1 MQKRGVT
8 GIIFSQKDGKRLF
21 LLLHRVLNWRGWE
34 FVKGGVEGPESFED
48 AVTREI
54 HEEAG
59 LKDVSI
65 VPGFSRLIHWEAG
78 ETRYDYKVF
87 LVETGYTNN
96 IMLSDEIVEHDS
108 FRWADENE
116 TMKLLTHIDNKKV
129 FAEAIEWLSK
139 NG

>member
-1 MQKRGVT
+1 M
-8 GIIFSQKDGKRLF
+8 
-21 LLLHRVLNWRGWE
+21 
-34 FVKGGVEGPESFED
+34 EGRESFED